1 MAASMS
7 FTGKDRFLG
16 CLTKL
21 ERNEEDYIVL
31 CLHGFDCGREEIYFA
46 VYSPDRKDLVREHI
60 AQIEAVVNT
69 YFPPSTPTPEDES
82 TPEDFINLDTFLRG
96 VSIRW
101 ISSKTP
107 VYTKEDGKQ
116 YAATFEAIGGVGC
129 QWKELMGAVQ
139 LQELSTPGLITDA
152 ERLAIYHKEYHRE
165 RCLTDER
172 YYNLDKSY
180 WDVFPKGSLPEF
192 VRKSL
197 DDRFVASPLCYYEL
211 PFNPASVPQDCLDY
225 AAEVGKY
232 LEDHTSYRME
242 TERKRDEK
250 EDADD
255 VDGDPYAYAT
265 IPNPWAIVK
274 RTRIQAIKK
283 EEFYKRYGGNPF
295 PSLSEALP

>member
-1 MAASMS
+1 MAASMN

-16 CLTKL
+16 CLKKL
-21 ERNEEDYIVL
+21 ERNTEDYIVL

-69 YFPPSTPTPEDES
+69 YYPPSTPTPNDET
-82 TPEDFINLDTFLRG
+82 TPEDFINLDTFLSG
-96 VSIRW
+96 VSIHW
-101 ISSKTP
+101 ISNKSP

-116 YAATFEAIGGVGC
+116 YVATFEAIAGVGC

-139 LQELSTPGLITDA
+139 LQELSTPGLKDA
-152 ERLAIYHKEYHRE
+152 ERLAMYHKEYHRE
-165 RCLTDER
+165 WCLTDQR
-172 YYNLDKSY
+172 YYILDKSY
-180 WDVFPKGSLPEF
+180 WDLFPKGSLPEF
-192 VRKSL
+192 VEKTLSE
-197 DDRFVASPLCYYEL
+197 RFVASPLCYYEL
-211 PFNPASVPQDCLDY
+211 PFNPVSVPQDCLDY

-232 LEDHTSYRME
+232 LENHTSYRME

-250 EDADD
+250 DGNDD

-274 RTRIQAIKK
+274 RTCIQSIGK
-283 EEFYKRYGGNPF
+283 EEFYKRYGENPF
-295 PSLSEALP
+295 PSLGEAFP